1 MCKTIEETARKIKEL
16 EVQLDALKK
25 ELEILRK
32 AQCPL
37 CKQRLENISQSHDYL
52 RLGD

>member
-16 EVQLDALKK
+16 EVELDSLKK
-25 ELEILRK
+25 QLELLKK

-37 CKQRLENISQSHDYL
+37 CKQRMENICQSNNYL

>member
-16 EVQLDALKK
+16 EV
-25 ELEILRK
+25 ELENLKRQLELLRK

-37 CKQRLENISQSHDYL
+37 CKQRMENLCHSEIYL

>member
-1 MCKTIEETARKIKEL
+1 MCKTIEETASKLKEL
-16 EVQLDALKK
+16 EVQLDTLKK
-25 ELEILRK
+25 ELELLRK

-37 CKQRLENISQSHDYL
+37 CKQRLENICQSSNYL